1 MYVDLENDPQFS
13 THTIRR
19 QFFLQ
24 MTKCIPR
31 TSSVA
36 YNIYAVWIEL
46 LRQLYFQAAITGEK
60 NLEKAVQDTY
70 DAFKQQ
76 QAAGPAPAGRKRR
89 HAPQGMLCSN
99 KEGKG
104 PHDVVPGGRWRHFP
118 VQLRERV
125 WTSMR
130 PQIDRLG
137 SLRLSDIHTLVV
149 DATKLAHWSARNF
162 LKIRDERVCRSK
174 IPRRAGRLPNALL

>member
-1 MYVDLENDPQFS
+1 MYDDLEYNLHFS
-13 THTIRR
+13 THTNRR
-19 QFFLQ
+19 QFFIEI
-24 MTKCIPR
+24 TKCISR
-31 TSSVA
+31 TISVA
-36 YNIYAVWIEL
+36 HKIYAVWTEL
-46 LRQLYFQAAITGEK
+46 LWRWYFQAAITGEK

-99 KEGKG
+99 EEGKG
-104 PHDVVPGGRWRHFP
+104 PDYVIPRGRWRHFP

-125 WTSMR
+125 WRSMR

-137 SLRLSDIHTLVV
+137 SLRLSDLHTLVV
-149 DATKLAHWSARNF
+149 DATELAHWSARIF
-162 LKIRDERVCRSK
+162 LRIRDERVCRSK
-174 IPRRAGRLPNALL
+174 IPRIAGRLPNALL